1 MALSPRHQLL
11 AAGTAARP
19 HAGWDGGNARI
30 DILGLWEMDDE
41 PERGRQL
48 EVVATI
54 PAPGNRAFH
63 RLAWSASDAS
73 NSAHP
78 YGLLAGALDDG
89 VVYVWDPYKL
99 D

>member
-1 MALSPRHQLL
+1 MALSPRQQLL

-19 HAGWDGGNARI
+19 HAPGDARI

-41 PERGRQL
+41 SERCRQL

-54 PAPGNRAFH
+54 PAPATAPSTGWRGRRATPVY
-63 RLAWSASDAS
+63 
-73 NSAHP
+73 P
-78 YGLLAGALDDG
+78 YGLLAGALDD
-89 VVYVWDPYKL
+89 VWDPNKL